1 MRKGIGILVLGLLSM
16 PVAARAE
23 VKQIS
28 AAAGG
33 VL

>member
-1 MRKGIGILVLGLLSM
+1 MRMGFLVLGLLSM
-16 PVAARAE
+16 TVAARAE
-23 VKQIS
+23 VKQVS

>member
-1 MRKGIGILVLGLLSM
+1 MRKQLIAIGVALIGLAS
-16 PVAARAE
+16 AARAE

-28 AAAGG
+28 VAAGG